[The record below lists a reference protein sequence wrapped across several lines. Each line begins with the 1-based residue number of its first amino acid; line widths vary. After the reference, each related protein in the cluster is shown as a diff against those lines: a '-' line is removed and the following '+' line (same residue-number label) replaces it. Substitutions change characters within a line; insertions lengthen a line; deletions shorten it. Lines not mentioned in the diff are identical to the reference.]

1 MALFI
6 QQNDNRSKLQERLET
21 ELRAKA
27 KARADV
33 DTTLPDGVEDSG
45 YLKDTKKTTTLAWV
59 WIAIILL
66 ALFGFIFF
74 FITSNS

>member
-27 KARADV
+27 KARADI
-33 DTTLPDGVEDSG
+33 DTTLPDGVDDSN
-45 YLKDTKKTTTLAWV
+45 YLKGTKKTTTLAWV

-66 ALFGFIFF
+66 AVFGLIFF
-74 FITSNS
+74 LITSNS

>member
-21 ELRAKA
+21 ELREKA

-33 DTTLPDGVEDSG
+33 DTTLPDGVDDSS
-45 YLKDTKKTTTLAWV
+45 YLKGTKKTTTLAWV

-66 ALFGFIFF
+66 AVFGLLFF